1 MSIDRQALLDWDIPE
16 VTQTITQRDTILYAL
31 GIGMGSNPVDPQQL
45 KFVYEA
51 DLKTLPTMA
60 VILCY
65 PGQWHANP
73 GTGIVSSHVV
83 QGSQRFVIHRA
94 LPPACTV
101 RGKTRVKEVYDKGAG
116 RGALVTTECVVSDVA
131 SGNVLCTIGTTHFCR
146 ANGGFGGPGG
156 PVMSP
161 PEFPLR
167 KPDLQCELETLPQ
180 SGLIYRLSGDRNPLH
195 ADPGH
200 AKCAGYKAPILHGRS
215 TFGVVGHALLKCF
228 CEYDETRF
236 RSMSARFVAPVY
248 PGETICTDMWRGD
261 NNVFFRARVK
271 ERDVIVLDAGTAEID
286 RL

>member
-1 MSIDRQALLDWDIPE
+1 MPIDCQELLNWDIPE
-16 VTQTITQRDTILYAL
+16 VIQTITQRDAILYAL

-73 GTGIVSSHVV
+73 RTGIVSSHVV
-83 QGSQRFVIHRA
+83 QGVQKFVIHRA
-94 LPPACTV
+94 LPAVCTV
-101 RGKTRVKEVYDKGAG
+101 RGKTRINGVYDKGAG

-156 PVMSP
+156 PDALP
-161 PEFPLR
+161 PGIPLR
-167 KPDLQCELETLPQ
+167 KPDVLCELETLPQ
-180 SGLIYRLSGDRNPLH
+180 AGLIYRLSGDRNPLH
-195 ADPGH
+195 ADPEY
-200 AKCAGYKAPILHGRS
+200 AKRAGFKAPILHGRC
-215 TFGVVGHALLKCF
+215 TFGVVGHAILKSLCG
-228 CEYDETRF
+228 YDETRLKG
-236 RSMSARFVAPVY
+236 MSARFIAPVY
-248 PGETICTDMWRGD
+248 PGETICTEMWTEH

-271 ERDVIVLDAGTAEID
+271 ARDVVVLDAGVAEID
-286 RL
+286 GL